1 LKKAVEVAV
10 TDLAES
16 GNYALRPI
24 GIGVILLTVG
34 VGLILSDLLEFA
46 VLSSPQNSD
55 PNFIYAHWF
64 GEAIVLF
71 LVFSLLYYPL
81 KKRRLYRQ
89 RLIKALQVSEA
100 QYRTLVE
107 GLDVGIALIDDQ
119 RQLIK
124 TNQAMSQF
132 MGEPGCFVSKRKC
145 FELLNYAAGQIC
157 SACPGTE
164 TLISGDPAVVEMVL
178 PETESGPIKAVRVRT
193 FPVASGEGGIRQ
205 FIEVVEDITDEKKST
220 AEIQRLSREL
230 TSAAEQERKRLARD
244 LHDQCGQVL
253 AGVQYSLEA
262 LRTEVAQD
270 LPESSQQFD
279 TISNMIEQIGHNIR
293 QVSTQLHPSVL
304 DDFGLLPTLNWL
316 IEEARRQR
324 KDIDYDF
331 KFDQIPNS
339 LAADFNTTIYRVCQE
354 SLNNVSKHSKATRVE
369 ISLVCSNDKAFLR
382 VHDNGCGFQSEQVL
396 SQSQP
401 GHIGLHGMRER
412 VQAMGGDL
420 IIKSEPGAGTWVEAR
435 IPYTME
441 S

>member
-1 LKKAVEVAV
+1 M
-10 TDLAES
+10 TDLSES
-16 GNYALRPI
+16 ENNKLRPI

-34 VGLILSDLLEFA
+34 AGLILSDLLEFV
-46 VLSSPQNSD
+46 VLSTGQATA
-55 PNFIYAHWF
+55 PNLLVVHWL

-89 RLIKALQVSEA
+89 RLIQALQVSEA
-100 QYRTLVE
+100 HYRTLVE

-145 FELLNYAAGQIC
+145 FELLSYAAGEIC
-157 SACPGTE
+157 TACPGAE
-164 TLISGDPAVVEMVL
+164 TLISGEPAVVEMVL
-178 PETESGPIKAVRVRT
+178 PEAELGPTKAIRVRT
-193 FPVASGEGGIRQ
+193 FPVSSGEGGIRQ
-205 FIEVVEDITDEKKST
+205 FIEVVEDITAEKKTT

-262 LRTEVAQD
+262 LRTEVAQE
-270 LPESSQQFD
+270 LPESSQHFD
-279 TISNMIEQIGHNIR
+279 SIRDLVEQIGHNIR
-293 QVSTQLHPSVL
+293 QVSTRLHPSVL
-304 DDFGLLPTLNWL
+304 DDFGLLPTLTWL
-316 IEEARRQR
+316 IEESRRQR
-324 KDIDYDF
+324 TDIEYIF
-331 KFDQIPNS
+331 KHNQIPES
-339 LAADFNTTIYRVCQE
+339 LAVDFNTTIYRVCQE
-354 SLNNVSKHSKATRVE
+354 SLNNVSRHSKATRVE
-369 ISLVCSNDKAFLR
+369 ISLVCSNGKAFLR
-382 VHDNGCGFQSEQVL
+382 VHDNGCGFRAEQVL
-396 SQSQP
+396 AQGLP

-420 IIKSEPGAGTWVEAR
+420 IIKSEPGAGTQLEAR
-435 IPYTME
+435 VPYMME

>member
-1 LKKAVEVAV
+1 VA
-10 TDLAES
+10 DLAES

-34 VGLILSDLLEFA
+34 VGLILSDLFEFV
-46 VLSSPQNSD
+46 VLNTRQATA
-55 PNFIYAHWF
+55 PNFIVAHWF
-64 GEAIVLF
+64 GEAVVLF

-89 RLIKALQVSEA
+89 RLTQALQVSEA

-124 TNQAMSQF
+124 ANQAMSQF

-145 FELLNYAAGQIC
+145 FELLSYAAGQIC
-157 SACPGTE
+157 SVCPGAE
-164 TLISGDPAVVEMVL
+164 TLASGEPAVAEMVH
-178 PETESGPIKAVRVRT
+178 PEAENGPIKAVRVRT
-193 FPVASGEGGIRQ
+193 FPVASGEGDIRQ
-205 FIEVVEDITDEKKST
+205 FIEVVEDITEEKKST

-279 TISNMIEQIGHNIR
+279 TISDLVEQIGHNIR

-316 IEEARRQR
+316 VEEARRQR
-324 KDIDYDF
+324 RDIDYIF
-331 KFDQIPNS
+331 TYDQIPGS
-339 LAADFNTTIYRVCQE
+339 LAADINTTIYRVCQE
-354 SLNNVSKHSKATRVE
+354 SLNNVSKHSKATSVE

-382 VHDNGCGFQSEQVL
+382 VHDNGCGFQAEQVL
-396 SQSQP
+396 SQPQS

-412 VQAMGGDL
+412 VQAMGGEL
-420 IIKSEPGAGTWVEAR
+420 IITSVPGAGTRVEAR
-435 IPYTME
+435 VPYTME
-441 S
+441 N